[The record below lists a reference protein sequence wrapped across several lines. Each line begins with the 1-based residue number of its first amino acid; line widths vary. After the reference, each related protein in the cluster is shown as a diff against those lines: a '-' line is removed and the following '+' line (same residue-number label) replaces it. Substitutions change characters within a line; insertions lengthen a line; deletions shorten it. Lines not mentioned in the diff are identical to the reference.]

1 EDQLKSKDS
10 RRQKPEGLQ
19 PDENTA
25 VMQISPYLRQQR
37 RPRDFVDHRT
47 QLMFLFLILAQG
59 AHSIEEYVT
68 RLYEVFAPARFVS
81 GLVSKDLALGFLVVN
96 FALVTFGLW
105 CWAVP
110 VRSGWH
116 AARGLV
122 WFWTILELGN
132 GIGHLAIA
140 LSRAGYFPGVVTAPL
155 LVVFALWLAILQNRQ
170 VG

>member
-1 EDQLKSKDS
+1 VE
-10 RRQKPEGLQ
+10 
-19 PDENTA
+19 
-25 VMQISPYLRQQR
+25 
-37 RPRDFVDHRT
+37 HRGRIV
-47 QLMFLFLILAQG
+47 FLFLILAQG

-81 GLVSKDLALGFLVVN
+81 SLVSRDLAVGFLVVN
-96 FALVTFGLW
+96 AVLVAFGLW

-132 GIGHLAIA
+132 GIGHSALAM
-140 LSRAGYFPGVVTAPL
+140 SRGGYVPGVVTAPL
-155 LVVFALWLAILQNRQ
+155 LLLFGGWLAVLQARNGADVR
-170 VG
+170 